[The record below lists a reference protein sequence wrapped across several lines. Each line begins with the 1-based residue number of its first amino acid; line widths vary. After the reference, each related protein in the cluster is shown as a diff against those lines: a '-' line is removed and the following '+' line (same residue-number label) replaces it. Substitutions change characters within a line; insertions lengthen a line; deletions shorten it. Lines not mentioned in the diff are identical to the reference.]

1 MSETRHPDLPDGGW
15 LGVSGGRL
23 VALRLRPGGVEVL
36 VKPEQVD
43 TVVAVERVRLRGRR
57 VRMDSVTRGRVRVR
71 LVGPGDYGKQRL
83 GESVGLDVGMSG
95 GAGDDPISAVLGLIE
110 LAVLAVILPFRL
122 ARMPARYARGR
133 REARRLAAALSSSTH
148 RPGR

>member
-1 MSETRHPDLPDGGW
+1 
-15 LGVSGGRL
+15 
-23 VALRLRPGGVEVL
+23 
-36 VKPEQVD
+36 
-43 TVVAVERVRLRGRR
+43 
-57 VRMDSVTRGRVRVR
+57 
-71 LVGPGDYGKQRL
+71 
-83 GESVGLDVGMSG
+83 MSG